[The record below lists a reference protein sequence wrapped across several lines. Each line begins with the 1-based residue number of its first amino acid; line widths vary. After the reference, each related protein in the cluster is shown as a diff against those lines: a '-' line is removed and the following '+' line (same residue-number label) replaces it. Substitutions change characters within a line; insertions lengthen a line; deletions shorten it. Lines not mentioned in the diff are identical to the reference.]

1 MILVPYHLEIDGN
14 YYSLSYVHSS
24 KSEAQED
31 LQSRDEPAVL
41 RLLELDDD
49 VYGVY
54 TLAEAQEEAIEGGDL
69 SDYSADTRDIVD
81 TVISLFDQISDDQ
94 EIEWYKPLE
103 PTNIADAI
111 EAVTWK
117 QLIPTVGG
125 SLISE
130 LIRSHGLPNANHRTS
145 IAFFELYTRTFH
157 TFSDAPQTNH
167 GDDWAT
173 WANEYIRESKRIL
186 TVRRKAALFSFLQSL
201 GATGVRRKNDVVI
214 PFETYPLDV
223 DDPWAYYAVEHD
235 HVWEEFATDYLQRAG
250 ASELLTQRDDGKR
263 VFASRL

>member
-1 MILVPYHLEIDGN
+1 M
-14 YYSLSYVHSS
+14 
-24 KSEAQED
+24 D
-31 LQSRDEPAVL
+31 LRIRDEPAVIQ
-41 RLLELDDD
+41 LLELDDD

-54 TLAEAQEEAIEGGDL
+54 TFAEAQEEAIEGADL
-69 SDYSADTRDIVD
+69 SNYSTDTRDIVD
-81 TVISLFDQISDDQ
+81 TAISLFDEISDEQ
-94 EIEWYKPLE
+94 EIAWYKPLE
-103 PTNIADAI
+103 PTQIADAI

-145 IAFFELYTRTFH
+145 IAFFELYVRTFH
-157 TFSDAPQTNH
+157 TFSDLPQTNQ

-186 TVRRKAALFSFLQSL
+186 TVRRKAALFSFLQTL

-214 PFETYPLDV
+214 PFETFPPNV
-223 DDPWAYYAVEHD
+223 DDPWTYYAVEHE